1 METKEIRIAT
11 LGITEEFR
19 SMKVGETVRF
29 PLSKY
34 KYSTIRAT
42 PSTSLVNERIE
53 EGRNW
58 RTQINKDEKCVDVV
72 RIA

>member
-1 METKEIRIAT
+1 METKELRIAT

-19 SMKVGETVRF
+19 NMGVGETVRF
-29 PLSKY
+29 PLSRY

-53 EGRNW
+53 EGRSW
-58 RTQINKDEKCVDVV
+58 KTQINYDEKCVDVI